1 MQNNR
6 KETLLQNLK
15 KSTAEWTSGQG
26 SLSDIVIS
34 SRIRLARN
42 MEGIPFPPRAD
53 QAELKNIFEL
63 SKQVVDK
70 SSLFRDCNLLLLDEL
85 SSLENQFLVEKH
97 LISIY
102 HAREKHL
109 YRGCVFNQKETL
121 SIMINEEDHFRIQYL
136 LSGLQL
142 NEIWKFINQI
152 DDEIGKKVTYAF
164 SEKEGY
170 LTSCPTNVGTG
181 LRASV
186 MLHLPALVM
195 ANRVNDV
202 LKAIS
207 KIGYVVRG
215 FYGEG
220 TEVMG
225 NLFQVSNQITLGL
238 SEEEIIDNL
247 EKVNQQIISQEQKV
261 RKNLLSESKSQLE
274 DQVWR
279 AYGILSNA
287 RIISSAETMKLLS
300 KLRFGVELGII
311 SYPGLGTINKLMLL
325 IQPAYLQILS
335 GKELSPYD
343 RDLQRAI
350 LIRNKITYSRER
362 MCI

>member
-1 MQNNR
+1 MQN
-6 KETLLQNLK
+6 KSIILQNLK
-15 KSTAEWTSGQG
+15 KSSAEWTSGQG
-26 SLSDIVIS
+26 PLSDIVIS

-42 MEGIPFPPRAD
+42 VEGIPFSPRAE
-53 QAELKNIFEL
+53 QAGLKNIFEF
-63 SKQVVDK
+63 SRQIVEED
-70 SSLFRDCNLLLLDEL
+70 SLFRDSNLLLLDEL
-85 SSLENQFLVEKH
+85 TPLESQFLVDKH

-102 HAREKHL
+102 HAREKRP

-121 SIMINEEDHFRIQYL
+121 SIMVNEEDHFRIQYL
-136 LSGLQL
+136 LPGLQL
-142 NEIWKFINQI
+142 NNIWKLINKI

-181 LRASV
+181 MRASV
-186 MLHLPALVM
+186 MLHLPALAM
-195 ANRVNDV
+195 INGINDI

-247 EKVNQQIISQEQKV
+247 EKVNQQIISKEQKV
-261 RKNLLSESKSQLE
+261 RRELLFNSKSQLE
-274 DQVWR
+274 DQAWR
-279 AYGILSNA
+279 AYGILSSA
-287 RIISSAETMKLLS
+287 RIISSAEAMELLS
-300 KLRFGVELGII
+300 KLKFGVELGII
-311 SYPGLGTINKLMLL
+311 SYSDLGTLNRLMLL
-325 IQPAYLQILS
+325 IQPAYLQMLA
-335 GKELSPYD
+335 GKDLDPFS
-343 RDLQRAI
+343 RDLQRAV
-350 LIRNKITYSRER
+350 LIRDKISK
-362 MCI
+362 

>member
-1 MQNNR
+1 MQNKN
-6 KETLLQNLK
+6 KSIILQNLK
-15 KSTAEWTSGQG
+15 ESSAEWTSGQG
-26 SLSDIVIS
+26 PLSDIVIS

-42 MEGIPFPPRAD
+42 VESIPFSPRAG

-63 SKQVVDK
+63 SRQVIEEG
-70 SSLFRDCNLLLLDEL
+70 SLFRDSNLLLLDEL
-85 SSLENQFLVEKH
+85 TPLESQFLVEKH

-102 HAREKHL
+102 HARERRL

-121 SIMINEEDHFRIQYL
+121 SIMVNEEDHFRIQYL
-136 LSGLQL
+136 LPGLQL
-142 NEIWKFINQI
+142 NNIWKLINKI
-152 DDEIGKKVTYAF
+152 DDEIEKKVTYAF

-181 LRASV
+181 MRASV
-186 MLHLPALVM
+186 MLHLPALTM
-195 ANRVNDV
+195 INGINDI

-247 EKVNQQIISQEQKV
+247 EKVNQQIINKEQKV
-261 RKNLLSESKSQLE
+261 RRDLLTNSKNQLE
-274 DQVWR
+274 DQAWR
-279 AYGILSNA
+279 AYGILSSA
-287 RIISSAETMKLLS
+287 RIISSAEAMELLS

-311 SYPGLGTINKLMLL
+311 PHPDLGTLNKLMLL
-325 IQPAYLQILS
+325 IQPAYLQMLA
-335 GKELSPYD
+335 GKDLDLFS
-343 RDLQRAI
+343 RDLQRAV
-350 LIRNKITYSRER
+350 LIRNKISH
-362 MCI
+362 

>member
-1 MQNNR
+1 MQN
-6 KETLLQNLK
+6 KDKSQILQNLK
-15 KSTAEWTSGQG
+15 ESTAEWTNGQG
-26 SLSDIVIS
+26 PLSDIVIS

-42 MEGIPFPPRAD
+42 VEGIPFSPRAE

-63 SKQVVDK
+63 SRQVIEED
-70 SSLFRDCNLLLLDEL
+70 SLFQDSNLLLLDEL
-85 SSLENQFLVEKH
+85 SPLESQFLVEKH

-102 HAREKHL
+102 HAREKRL

-142 NEIWKFINQI
+142 NNIWKLINEI
-152 DDEIGKKVTYAF
+152 DNEIEKKVTYAF
-164 SEKEGY
+164 SEEGY

-181 LRASV
+181 MRASI
-186 MLHLPALVM
+186 MLHLPALAM
-195 ANRVNDV
+195 VNGINDI
-202 LKAIS
+202 LKATS

-247 EKVNQQIISQEQKV
+247 EKVNQQIISKEQKV
-261 RKNLLSESKSQLE
+261 RKDLLSNSKNQLE

-279 AYGILSNA
+279 AYGILSGA
-287 RIISSAETMKLLS
+287 RIISSAEAMVLLS

-311 SYPGLGTINKLMLL
+311 PYLNLGTLNRLMLL
-325 IQPAYLQILS
+325 IQPAYLQMLA
-335 GKELSPYD
+335 GKDLDTYS

-350 LIRNKITYSRER
+350 LIRDKISR
-362 MCI
+362 

>member
-1 MQNNR
+1 MQN
-6 KETLLQNLK
+6 KDKGKILQNLK
-15 KSTAEWTSGQG
+15 ESTAEWTNRQG
-26 SLSDIVIS
+26 PLSDIVIS

-42 MEGIPFPPRAD
+42 VEGIPFPPRAE

-63 SKQVVDK
+63 SRQVIEED
-70 SSLFRDCNLLLLDEL
+70 SLFKDSDLLLLDEL
-85 SSLENQFLVEKH
+85 TPMESQFLVEKH

-102 HAREKHL
+102 HAREKRL

-142 NEIWKFINQI
+142 NNIWKLINEI
-152 DDEIGKKVTYAF
+152 DNEIEKKVTYAF

-181 LRASV
+181 MRASI
-186 MLHLPALVM
+186 MLHLPALAM
-195 ANRVNDV
+195 VNGINDI

-247 EKVNQQIISQEQKV
+247 EKVNQQIINKEKKV
-261 RKNLLSESKSQLE
+261 RRDLLSNSKNQLE
-274 DQVWR
+274 DQAWR
-279 AYGILSNA
+279 AYGILSSA
-287 RIISSAETMKLLS
+287 RTISSVEAMELLS

-311 SYPGLGTINKLMLL
+311 PHPDLGTLNKLMLL
-325 IQPAYLQILS
+325 IQPAYLQMLA
-335 GKELSPYD
+335 GKDLGPFN
-343 RDLQRAI
+343 RDLQRAM
-350 LIRNKITYSRER
+350 LIRDKISE
-362 MCI
+362 

>member
-1 MQNNR
+1 MQN
-6 KETLLQNLK
+6 KDKSIILQNLK
-15 KSTAEWTSGQG
+15 ESSAEWTSGQG
-26 SLSDIVIS
+26 PLSDIVIS

-42 MEGIPFPPRAD
+42 VESIPFSPRAE
-53 QAELKNIFEL
+53 QAELKRIFEL
-63 SKQVVDK
+63 SRQIVEED
-70 SSLFRDCNLLLLDEL
+70 SLFQDSSLLLLDEL
-85 SSLENQFLVEKH
+85 TPLESQFLVEKH

-109 YRGCVFNQKETL
+109 YRGCVFNQRETL
-121 SIMINEEDHFRIQYL
+121 SIMVNEEDHFRIQYL
-136 LSGLQL
+136 LPGLQL
-142 NEIWKFINQI
+142 NNIWKLINEI
-152 DDEIGKKVTYAF
+152 DDEIEKKVTYAF

-181 LRASV
+181 MRASV
-186 MLHLPALVM
+186 MLHLPALEM
-195 ANRVNDV
+195 INGINDI

-247 EKVNQQIISQEQKV
+247 EKVNQQIISKEQKV
-261 RKNLLSESKSQLE
+261 RKDLLSNSKNQLE
-274 DQVWR
+274 DQAWR
-279 AYGILSNA
+279 AYGILSGA
-287 RIISSAETMKLLS
+287 RIISSAEAMELLS
-300 KLRFGVELGII
+300 KLKFGVELGII
-311 SYPGLGTINKLMLL
+311 PHLNLGTLNKLMLL
-325 IQPAYLQILS
+325 IQPAYLQMLTGEDLDS
-335 GKELSPYD
+335 FS

-350 LIRNKITYSRER
+350 LIRDKISG
-362 MCI
+362 

>member
-1 MQNNR
+1 MQN
-6 KETLLQNLK
+6 KDKSKILQNLK
-15 KSTAEWTSGQG
+15 ESTAEWTNGQG
-26 SLSDIVIS
+26 PLSDIVIS

-42 MEGIPFPPRAD
+42 VEGITFSPRAE

-63 SKQVVDK
+63 SQQVIEED
-70 SSLFRDCNLLLLDEL
+70 SLFQDSNLLLLDEL
-85 SSLENQFLVEKH
+85 TPLESQFLVEKH

-102 HAREKHL
+102 HAREKRL

-142 NEIWKFINQI
+142 NNIWKLINEI
-152 DDEIGKKVTYAF
+152 DNEIEKKVTYAF

-170 LTSCPTNVGTG
+170 LTSCPTNVGSG
-181 LRASV
+181 MRASI
-186 MLHLPALVM
+186 MLHLPALAM
-195 ANRVNDV
+195 VNGIKDI

-247 EKVNQQIISQEQKV
+247 EKVNQQIISKEQKV
-261 RKNLLSESKSQLE
+261 RRDLLSNSKNQLE

-279 AYGILSNA
+279 AYGILSGA
-287 RIISSAETMKLLS
+287 RIISSAEAMVLLS

-311 SYPGLGTINKLMLL
+311 PHLNLGTLNKLMLL
-325 IQPAYLQILS
+325 IQPAYLQMLA
-335 GKELSPYD
+335 GKDLDTYS

-350 LIRNKITYSRER
+350 LIRDKISG
-362 MCI
+362 

>member
-1 MQNNR
+1 MQNKDKNII
-6 KETLLQNLK
+6 LQNLK
-15 KSTAEWTSGQG
+15 ESSAEWVNGQG
-26 SLSDIVIS
+26 PLSDIVIS

-42 MEGIPFPPRAD
+42 VEGIPFPPRAE

-63 SKQVVDK
+63 SRQIVEKD
-70 SSLFRDCNLLLLDEL
+70 SLFKDSNLLLLDEL
-85 SSLENQFLVEKH
+85 TPLENQFLVEKH

-102 HAREKHL
+102 HAREKYP
-109 YRGCVFNQKETL
+109 YRGCIFNQKETL
-121 SIMINEEDHFRIQYL
+121 SIMVNEEDHFRIQYL

-142 NEIWKFINQI
+142 NNIWRFINEI
-152 DDEIGKKVTYAF
+152 DNEIEKNVTYAF

-181 LRASV
+181 MRASI
-186 MLHLPALVM
+186 MLHLPALAM
-195 ANRVNDV
+195 VNGINDI

-247 EKVNQQIISQEQKV
+247 EKVNQQIISKEQKA
-261 RKNLLSESKSQLE
+261 RKELLSNSRSQLE
-274 DQVWR
+274 DQTWR
-279 AYGILSNA
+279 AYGILSSV
-287 RIISSAETMKLLS
+287 RIISSAEAMELLS
-300 KLRFGVELGII
+300 KLRLGVGLGII
-311 SYPGLGTINKLMLL
+311 PHPNLGTLNKLMLL
-325 IQPAYLQILS
+325 IQPAYLQMLA
-335 GKELSPYD
+335 GKDLDPFN

-350 LIRNKITYSRER
+350 LIREKISV
-362 MCI
+362 

>member
-1 MQNNR
+1 MQNNS
-6 KETLLQNLK
+6 EEILLQNLK
-15 KSTAEWTSGQG
+15 ESTAEWTNGQG
-26 SLSDIVIS
+26 HLSDIVIS

-42 MEGIPFPPRAD
+42 IEGIPFPPRAD
-53 QAELKNIFEL
+53 QVELKNIFGL
-63 SKQVVDK
+63 SKLVVEK
-70 SSLFRDCNLLLLDEL
+70 SSLFRDSNLLLLDEL
-85 SSLENQFLVEKH
+85 SPLENQFLVEKH

-102 HAREKHL
+102 HTREKNL
-109 YRGCVFNQKETL
+109 YRGCVFNQRETL

-142 NEIWKFINQI
+142 NKIWELINQI
-152 DDEIGKKVTYAF
+152 DDEIGGKVTYAF

-195 ANRVNDV
+195 VNRVNDV

-207 KIGYVVRG
+207 KMSYVVRG

-225 NLFQVSNQITLGL
+225 NLFQVSNQTTLGL

-261 RKNLLSESKSQLE
+261 RKDLLSESKSQLE

-279 AYGILSNA
+279 AFGVLSNV
-287 RIISSAETMKLLS
+287 RIISSAETMELLS

-311 SYPGLGTINKLMLL
+311 SHPDLGTINKLMLL

-335 GKELSPYD
+335 GKDLGPFN

-350 LIRNKITYSRER
+350 LIRNMIK
-362 MCI
+362 

>member
-1 MQNNR
+1 MQN
-6 KETLLQNLK
+6 KSIILQNLK
-15 KSTAEWTSGQG
+15 ESSAEWTSGQG
-26 SLSDIVIS
+26 PLSDIVIS

-42 MEGIPFPPRAD
+42 VEGIPFSPRAE

-63 SKQVVDK
+63 SRQIVEED
-70 SSLFRDCNLLLLDEL
+70 SLFRNSNLLLLDEL
-85 SSLENQFLVEKH
+85 TPLESQFLVEKH
-97 LISIY
+97 LVSIY
-102 HAREKHL
+102 HAREKRP
-109 YRGCVFNQKETL
+109 YRGCVFNQRETL
-121 SIMINEEDHFRIQYL
+121 SIMVNEEDHFRIQYL
-136 LSGLQL
+136 LPGLQL
-142 NEIWKFINQI
+142 NNIWKLINKI
-152 DDEIGKKVTYAF
+152 DDEIEKKVTYAF

-181 LRASV
+181 MRASV
-186 MLHLPALVM
+186 MLHLPALAM
-195 ANRVNDV
+195 INGINDI

-238 SEEEIIDNL
+238 SEGEIIDNL

-261 RKNLLSESKSQLE
+261 RKDLLSNSKSQLE

-279 AYGILSNA
+279 AYGILSSA
-287 RIISSAETMKLLS
+287 RTISSAEAMELLS

-311 SYPGLGTINKLMLL
+311 SYPDLGTLNKLMLL
-325 IQPAYLQILS
+325 IQPAYLQMLE
-335 GKELSPYD
+335 GKDLDPFG
-343 RDLQRAI
+343 RDLHRAI
-350 LIRNKITYSRER
+350 LIRNKIRV
-362 MCI
+362 

>member
-1 MQNNR
+1 MQN
-6 KETLLQNLK
+6 KDKSIILQNLK
-15 KSTAEWTSGQG
+15 ESSAEWNNGEG
-26 SLSDIVIS
+26 PLCNIVIS

-42 MEGIPFPPRAD
+42 VEGIPFSPRAK
-53 QAELKNIFEL
+53 QAELKKIFEL
-63 SKQVVDK
+63 SRQVIEE
-70 SSLFRDCNLLLLDEL
+70 SSLFKDSTLLLLDEL
-85 SSLENQFLVEKH
+85 TSQENQFLVEKH

-102 HAREKHL
+102 HAREKRF

-136 LSGLQL
+136 LPGLQL
-142 NEIWKFINQI
+142 SNIWKFINKI

-181 LRASV
+181 MRASI

-195 ANRVNDV
+195 INGINDI

-215 FYGEG
+215 YYGEG

-247 EKVNQQIISQEQKV
+247 EKVNQQIISKEQKV
-261 RKNLLSESKSQLE
+261 RRDLLSNSRKKLE
-274 DQVWR
+274 DQAWR
-279 AYGILSNA
+279 AYGILSSA
-287 RIISSAETMKLLS
+287 RIISSVEAMELLS

-311 SYPGLGTINKLMLL
+311 PHLNLGILNKLMLL
-325 IQPAYLQILS
+325 IQPAYLQMLA
-335 GKELSPYD
+335 GKNLSPFN
-343 RDLQRAI
+343 RDLQRAV
-350 LIRNKITYSRER
+350 LIREKLAVIE
-362 MCI
+362 

>member
-1 MQNNR
+1 MQNKN
-6 KETLLQNLK
+6 KSIILQNLK
-15 KSTAEWTSGQG
+15 ESSAEWTSGQG
-26 SLSDIVIS
+26 PLSDIVIS

-42 MEGIPFPPRAD
+42 VEGIPFSPWAEK
-53 QAELKNIFEL
+53 AELKSIFEI
-63 SKQVVDK
+63 SRQIVEED
-70 SSLFRDCNLLLLDEL
+70 SLFRDSNLLLLDEL
-85 SSLENQFLVEKH
+85 TPLESQFLVEKH

-102 HAREKHL
+102 HAREKHP

-142 NEIWKFINQI
+142 NNIWKLINKI
-152 DDEIGKKVTYAF
+152 DDEIEKKVTYAF

-181 LRASV
+181 MRASI
-186 MLHLPALVM
+186 MLHLPAL
-195 ANRVNDV
+195 AKINGINDI

-225 NLFQVSNQITLGL
+225 NLFQVSNQITLGF

-247 EKVNQQIISQEQKV
+247 EKVNQQIISKEQKV
-261 RKNLLSESKSQLE
+261 RRDLLSNSKNQLE
-274 DQVWR
+274 DEAWR

-287 RIISSAETMKLLS
+287 RNISSAEAMELLS

-311 SYPGLGTINKLMLL
+311 PHPNLGTLNRLMLL
-325 IQPAYLQILS
+325 IQPAYLQMLA
-335 GKELSPYD
+335 GKDLGPFN

-350 LIRNKITYSRER
+350 LIRNKLVVSI
-362 MCI
+362 